1 MDTPSKQEF
10 SSQLRLPPGHTAPPV
25 LEGVSRPS
33 AQCSILETGVGGVY
47 SVELGGLEGCGVREC
62 IEQGE
67 TWLCLLIRL
76 PLLQGLFI
84 LSFHSFILSSF
95 HPFIRSSFHPFILS
109 SFHPS
114 FHPFILSSFHPFI
127 PSSLINELIT
137 FNYAV

>member
-95 HPFIRSSFHPFILS
+95 HP
-109 SFHPS
+109 S